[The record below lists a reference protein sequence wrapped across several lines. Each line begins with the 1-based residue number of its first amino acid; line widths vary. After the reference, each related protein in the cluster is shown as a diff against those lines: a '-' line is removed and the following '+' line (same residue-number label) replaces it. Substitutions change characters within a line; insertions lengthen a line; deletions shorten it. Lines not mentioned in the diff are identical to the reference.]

1 MKFLKENW
9 PWIVVP
15 AGIFLVL
22 IVVLVLTA
30 GEGSSPF
37 MYNIF
42 G

>member
-1 MKFLKENW
+1 MNFLKENW

-15 AGIFLVL
+15 AGIFVLL
-22 IVVLVLTA
+22 IVVLA
-30 GEGSSPF
+30 FFGGEGSSPF